1 MRPKEAGLLLANKNK
16 LALAAELANLAPWEY
31 NLETGQF
38 EFEDEFY
45 AVYGTTVAQEG
56 RFMSFETYLTEFVHP
71 DDICLLEDEILFYLF
86 GGEHKS
92 SDIIHRIL
100 RRDGEVRYI
109 HVRRRCIKD
118 SEGKII
124 KIYGANQDITERVRG
139 EEERKKHEEVITHM
153 AYVDSLTGLAN
164 RQQLNKWLATELRR
178 AREEATSGKVL
189 VIDLDDLKMLNNT
202 YGHTYGDEI
211 IISAGNAIA
220 NIVKDSKAFVA
231 RSGGDEFIVVL
242 PGIHSRR
249 QTDKIALAILEE
261 LAKGKEIL
269 GNTFFITASIGI
281 AAYPNDGDSVEEIIK
296 NSDNAMYAAKEDG
309 KNCWRYYTDKMQH
322 DAYVKIRLADGLR
335 CALEKD
341 ELFLVYQPQIVATTK
356 AVVGVEAL
364 LRWRSSEYGVMPPQ
378 LFIPIAEQFGF
389 IHSIG
394 KWVLNEACRLARRLN
409 EHGWGK
415 IRVAVNISPKQI
427 AADDFIAIVCN
438 ALQEAGIQAG
448 QLELEIT
455 ETSLLTSLEE
465 AVGKL
470 IQLKKM
476 GIHLSLDDF
485 GTGFSSLTYLRRL
498 PIKRIKIDKSF
509 IDMIESD
516 IYRAKLIGSIIS
528 MAHTLDMSVVAEGVE
543 TTRQRKFLIDNEC
556 DCIQGYIF
564 SRPLREEALIRL
576 LSANAAGEC
585 SFCE

>member
-427 AADDFIAIVCN
+427 ATDDFIAIVCN